1 VHVAVQHAKPYIL
14 PMTLPADMTALD
26 RIALAVFV
34 VAWLG
39 YGTLLRFSPIRSNI
53 TERMRD
59 VRRAWMHAMLGRDN
73 RVTDASLLGN
83 TMHSATF
90 FASTAMLG
98 LAALMGMLG
107 KFDATFGVL
116 NVLHFTAKTSA
127 ALVEAKV
134 LLLIVVFA
142 YSFLKMTWAIRQLN
156 YVLALVGGA
165 PLKPS
170 PAEREIIAE
179 RDAAVLTHAISTFNA
194 GIRGY
199 YFALAAL
206 AWFLGPVPFLLA
218 TVGMV
223 AVLLRRQFASA
234 TAAAMAAVHPHYD
247 PRPLRDPA

>member
-1 VHVAVQHAKPYIL
+1 MPI
-14 PMTLPADMTALD
+14 PTDMTTLD
-26 RIALAVFV
+26 RIALAVFL

-39 YGTLLRFSPIRSNI
+39 YGTLLSHSPIRSSI

-73 RVTDASLLGN
+73 RVVDASLLGN

-107 KFDATFGVL
+107 KFESTFGAL
-116 NVLHFTAKTSA
+116 NALHFTAKTSA

-134 LLLIVVFA
+134 LLLIAVFA
-142 YSFLKMTWAIRQLN
+142 YSFLKLTWAIRQLN

-170 PAEREIIAE
+170 PAERDAIAE
-179 RDAAVLTHAISTFNA
+179 RDGAVLTHAISTFNA

-206 AWFLGPVPFLLA
+206 AWFLGPLPFLLA
-218 TVGMV
+218 TTGMV
-223 AVLLRRQFASA
+223 AVLLRRQFGSA
-234 TAAAMAAVHPHYD
+234 TAVAMAAAHQHYGD
-247 PRPLRDPA
+247 RSPAA